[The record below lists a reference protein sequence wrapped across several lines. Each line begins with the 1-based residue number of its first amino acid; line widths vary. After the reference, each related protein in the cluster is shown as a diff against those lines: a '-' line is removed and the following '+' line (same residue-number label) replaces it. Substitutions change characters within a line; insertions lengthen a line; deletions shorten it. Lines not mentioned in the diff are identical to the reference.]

1 MRPRTVVRRQENKPD
16 GKNDEIKKEE
26 EKRSDEKETEREKVE
41 KKKKEEKIEEEKEE
55 KEKEGEEKIEE
66 EKVEDEK
73 ANEEKEEE
81 KNKGEESG
89 EAKNEAWSEEDR
101 QQQNDPDFGAASAT
115 YMPYFC
121 FSTQYRDETSLSEK
135 QKKFNAMKTTYE
147 GLKDSKSP
155 VIHESPTLDEWYYQ
169 FATDEKSTKD
179 RKSRNRTQIVTKA
192 LEGRK
197 GTEEDDEALEE
208 SDRSTKEGEENEP
221 EKWTLLR
228 INQVWAWTIS
238 DKWLITASSCLFD
251 GSNGTL
257 VEGILE
263 QLAKEVEA
271 GGSASQPES
280 AVDMCRF
287 VVDYCIG
294 TYERLPKNEEPNPGE
309 PKPQG
314 QGSIRQIFSNTINEI
329 GREEAVLFDKFR
341 KQTKRWR
348 GQIPGERKKS
358 TEEVPSP
365 EVSSDKTSEALS
377 QDSTY
382 RHIRA
387 AIKKAEE
394 MYCEIKDIRD
404 ELNILKSAAQHQ
416 RTVEEGLTGGS
427 LDVDLAAAYIVKD
440 LREMDNSAERIQSA
454 INTTLSLLQS
464 ESANLQATLSLE
476 QSELSNRLADLA
488 RRQGKTLMVFTIV
501 TILFLPLSFLSSLFA
516 LDVASFLQAP
526 GWAFAVI
533 FAVSFAFSAVTA
545 LVAQRWEKFSPYMR
559 PLRKFILHPWKSTV
573 QVWESI
579 KVGSKSSE
587 EKNVPQTPP
596 GPATGKIESF
606 HAPRGVAVE
615 CIYENSPAS
624 ASYLSALEQRL
635 QRLEERQDVESRP
648 SQQVER
654 RVSRNESI
662 RDASVASREMQ
673 ASPGTQGPYS
683 PNTSRYASNVDGLA
697 TVSTTT
703 ESECMYGPSSTIAF
717 VQFCNEANRQGSL
730 PETEQ
735 QVDDQPSAAVP
746 EAIREKDP
754 FAAAYPPRRTA
765 DDFVRCFWE
774 FVHPVFPVLHKTS
787 FMSRYNLLW
796 SAEDNESSNDAMS
809 EMDEVIFSSTLN
821 IVFAVGC
828 RFSESVPAA
837 NRASLAQT
845 FYQRSRSIYRF
856 EILDS
861 MSLSAIQM
869 LLLTGVYLQSTQ
881 QATRCWN
888 VVGLAIRAAQSLGL
902 HVESPNQPRSQL
914 SREMRRR
921 VWHTCLVLDKL
932 LSMTFGRPAMI
943 STSWHVPLPSLIDD
957 EYLSADGE
965 GEQPQDKP
973 SRMGLLIWSS
983 KLFLILDEIL
993 LSFYAPHPQKSV
1005 DTMSENDLNVQQ
1017 IISDV
1022 MVLNRRI
1029 EEFFDSIPGYLR
1041 LQPGSEF
1048 TAEQQELSVTIQKQI
1063 LNCR

>member
-1 MRPRTVVRRQENKPD
+1 
-16 GKNDEIKKEE
+16 
-26 EKRSDEKETEREKVE
+26 
-41 KKKKEEKIEEEKEE
+41 
-55 KEKEGEEKIEE
+55 
-66 EKVEDEK
+66 
-73 ANEEKEEE
+73 
-81 KNKGEESG
+81 
-89 EAKNEAWSEEDR
+89 
-101 QQQNDPDFGAASAT
+101 
-115 YMPYFC
+115 
-121 FSTQYRDETSLSEK
+121 
-135 QKKFNAMKTTYE
+135 
-147 GLKDSKSP
+147 
-155 VIHESPTLDEWYYQ
+155 
-169 FATDEKSTKD
+169 
-179 RKSRNRTQIVTKA
+179 
-192 LEGRK
+192 
-197 GTEEDDEALEE
+197 
-208 SDRSTKEGEENEP
+208 
-221 EKWTLLR
+221 
-228 INQVWAWTIS
+228 
-238 DKWLITASSCLFD
+238 
-251 GSNGTL
+251 
-257 VEGILE
+257 
-263 QLAKEVEA
+263 
-271 GGSASQPES
+271 
-280 AVDMCRF
+280 
-287 VVDYCIG
+287 
-294 TYERLPKNEEPNPGE
+294 
-309 PKPQG
+309 
-314 QGSIRQIFSNTINEI
+314 
-329 GREEAVLFDKFR
+329 
-341 KQTKRWR
+341 
-348 GQIPGERKKS
+348 
-358 TEEVPSP
+358 
-365 EVSSDKTSEALS
+365 
-377 QDSTY
+377 
-382 RHIRA
+382 
-387 AIKKAEE
+387 

-545 LVAQRWEKFSPYMR
+545 LVAQRWDKFSPYMR
-559 PLRKFILHPWKSTV
+559 PLRR
-573 QVWESI
+573 
-579 KVGSKSSE
+579 
-587 EKNVPQTPP
+587 
-596 GPATGKIESF
+596 
-606 HAPRGVAVE
+606 RGVAVE

-635 QRLEERQDVESRP
+635 QRLEQQQDVESRP
-648 SQQVER
+648 SQPVER
-654 RVSRNESI
+654 RVSRNDSI

-673 ASPGTQGPYS
+673 ASPRTQGPYS

-717 VQFCNEANRQGSL
+717 VQFCNEANRQGSV

-821 IVFAVGC
+821 IVFAIGC

-837 NRASLAQT
+837 SRASLAQT

-902 HVESPNQPRSQL
+902 HVESPSQPRSQL
-914 SREMRRR
+914 SMEMRRR

-957 EYLSADGE
+957 EYLAADGQ

-1005 DTMSENDLNVQQ
+1005 DTISENDLNVQQ

-1029 EEFFDSIPGYLR
+1029 EEFFDSIPEYLR
-1041 LQPGSEF
+1041 LEPGSEF
-1048 TAEQQELSVTIQKQI
+1048 TPEQQELSVTIQKQI